1 MFEDMISKY
10 GLPGM
15 PRFMRPDDAA
25 ATYERLS
32 GRRLQDLDWFI
43 TYSCLQLAIVFL
55 RTGQRAVRFGE
66 RPPAT
71 NADELLINA
80 PYLAALVA
88 RP

>member
-1 MFEDMISKY
+1 
-10 GLPGM
+10 
-15 PRFMRPDDAA
+15 
-25 ATYERLS
+25 
-32 GRRLQDLDWFI
+32 
-43 TYSCLQLAIVFL
+43 LQLAIVFL

-71 NADELLINA
+71 NADELIINA